1 MADHCQ
7 SRAAAHDAPLVRDR
21 GERENVEMAAW
32 RRLPTTSLV
41 IAALALSLGACG
53 SGENQDLKDWMRE
66 SAKGMKGKIPSLPE
80 VKPGPRADYE
90 SGNLMDPFNA
100 VKIEPDKKTHGGGLQ
115 PDMNR
120 RREPLESFPL
130 ESLKMVGTLSQKNVT
145 YALIQ
150 ADKSLYQVRVGNYM
164 GQNFGVITTVTDSEI
179 TLKELVEDATG
190 DWTDRVSTL
199 QLQETGK

>member
-1 MADHCQ
+1 MGA
-7 SRAAAHDAPLVRDR
+7 SKRFARPGLSSSFL
-21 GERENVEMAAW
+21 G
-32 RRLPTTSLV
+32 LLL
-41 IAALALSLGACG
+41 ILALGACS
-53 SGENQDLKDWMRE
+53 SGDNQDLKDWMRE
-66 SAKGMKGKIPSLPE
+66 ATKGMKGKVPPLPE
-80 VKPGPRADYE
+80 VRSGPSADYE
-90 SGNLMDPFNA
+90 AGNLLDPFSA
-100 VKIEPDKKTHGGGLQ
+100 TKIEPEKKTRGGGLQ

-130 ESLKMVGTLSQKNVT
+130 ESLKMVGTLSQKNTT

-164 GQNFGVITTVTDSEI
+164 GQSFGVITRITDSEI

-190 DWTDRVSTL
+190 DWTDRISTL

>member
-1 MADHCQ
+1 MAHSQIAD
-7 SRAAAHDAPLVRDR
+7 L
-21 GERENVEMAAW
+21 
-32 RRLPTTSLV
+32 RRLPRIPV
-41 IAALALSLGACG
+41 ALLLAVLLLSLGACG
-53 SGENQDLKDWMRE
+53 SEDNKDLKDWMRD
-66 SAKGMKGKIPSLPE
+66 ATKGMKGKIPPLPE
-80 VKPGPRADYE
+80 VRPGPTADYE
-90 SGNLMDPFNA
+90 AGNLVDPFNA
-100 VKIEPDKKTHGGGLQ
+100 AKIEPDKKSHGGGLQ

-130 ESLKMVGTLSQKNVT
+130 ESLRMVGTLSQNSTT

-164 GQNFGVITTVTDSEI
+164 GQNFGVITNVSDSEI

>member
-1 MADHCQ
+1 MAHL
-7 SRAAAHDAPLVRDR
+7 RT
-21 GERENVEMAAW
+21 AAW
-32 RRLPTTSLV
+32 CRLPNMPVALLL
-41 IAALALSLGACG
+41 AALAISLGACG
-53 SGENQDLKDWMRE
+53 SGDNQDLKDWMRE
-66 SAKGMKGKIPSLPE
+66 AAKGMKGKISPLPE
-80 VKPGPRADYE
+80 VRPSPTADYE
-90 SGNLMDPFNA
+90 AGNLVDPFNA
-100 VKIEPDKKTHGGGLQ
+100 VKIEPDKKSRGGGLQ

-130 ESLKMVGTLSQKNVT
+130 ESLKMVGTLSQGSAN

-164 GQNFGVITTVTDSEI
+164 GQNFGVITHVSDSEV